1 VRVCR
6 LANTTPQCKHPTPGG
21 ETSSVIG
28 TILGAHEQ
36 WTAASDASS
45 AAADASAA
53 ATAVDGDSTRHLF
66 FVYNNP
72 DAVLLPFVRSRT
84 VIEVR

>member
-1 VRVCR
+1 M
-6 LANTTPQCKHPTPGG
+6 LPTQSPGG

-36 WTAASDASS
+36 WTATSDATS
-45 AAADASAA
+45 
-53 ATAVDGDSTRHLF
+53 TAVDGDSARHLF

-72 DAVLLPFVRSRT
+72 DEVLLPFVRSRT
-84 VIEVR
+84 VIEVRCVSIPLIASTIRQCL